1 MPEEAPRSA
10 PRRSSAPSADHG
22 NADEHGTR
30 SPQRDDH
37 QATRDRVLASL
48 LSCPNAQTTRANG
61 IGVVAPS
68 Q

>member
-1 MPEEAPRSA
+1 MPEEATRSA
-10 PRRSSAPSADHG
+10 PRRSSTPSVHG

-48 LSCPNAQTTRANG
+48 LSCPDARTTRANG
-61 IGVVAPS
+61 IGTVAPS
-68 Q
+68 